1 MTEKSGRKSKFLKLR
16 ILPDV
21 LFVGQRSS
29 GPRQSGKDQPVFLCL
44 ITFSRVNSSLSFSS
58 RASAISLESCM

>member
-1 MTEKSGRKSKFLKLR
+1 MTENIRQEIEVFDTR

-21 LFVGQRSS
+21 LFVGQRAR

-44 ITFSRVNSSLSFSS
+44 ITFSRVNSSRSFSS